1 MYFTLSA
8 RTSIRKQRFYG
19 RLHSF
24 SSCCAFWYLLL
35 RFFFQAA
42 GYSLSWQHSPLKG
55 HVQFEEHC
63 WRPCI
68 GDREEQ
74 HKDLVITKEKRWAL
88 GREATPLNPVH
99 LSLGR
104 CCLWFKWTITASV
117 SAGHCQLFS
126 WWFGYHIGHLR
137 KWPGFVLGPVKGGR
151 KLRLLLGHFMAL
163 GNRGMPRKR
172 GGLHEATI
180 CSNFT

>member
-8 RTSIRKQRFYG
+8 RTSIQKQRFYG

-74 HKDLVITKEKRWAL
+74 HKDLVITKEKRWAP

-137 KWPGFVLGPVKGGR
+137 KWPGFVLGPVKG
-151 KLRLLLGHFMAL
+151 A
-163 GNRGMPRKR
+163 GN
-172 GGLHEATI
+172 
-180 CSNFT
+180 